1 MLKRETRIAI
11 LELRARGKGIRAIAA
26 AVGVSR
32 VTVRDVLE
40 SGEQE
45 RPEMDRGSRLDDELE
60 RVRELHARCDGNLV
74 RVHEELGVAGV
85 QVAYTTLTAFC
96 RRQKIGVVEKV
107 PAGRYHFVPGQEMQH
122 DTSPHDV
129 TIGGRKRRLQC
140 ASLVLCF
147 PRMIFAQLYPTFDRF
162 YAKTFLTDALT
173 FFGGADAYC
182 MVDNTNVIV
191 AHGTGKNMVPAP
203 EMEAFGKRFGFSF
216 IAHEVGDANRS
227 GRVERPF
234 DYIEGNFYAGRTFA
248 DLTDANVQLRE
259 WCEKSNQ
266 RYRSKLHAA
275 PVDLFATERPHLK
288 PLPVWIPE
296 VVRVEERRV
305 DVERYVTLHRNR
317 YSAPPALIDQH
328 VEVHETLRHVR
339 IFHRHTLVAEHPAFE
354 PGAERTS
361 TLPEHKRERGASK
374 APPVTGPEEA
384 ALIAAGPEF
393 VAMIALLR
401 QHYQGRALRAV
412 RRLYQL
418 FLDYPTDTL
427 RAALARCVDHKQYD
441 LVAVERIVLRS
452 VGSELFRL
460 PTHEEKP

>member
-32 VTVRDVLE
+32 VTVREVLD
-40 SGEQE
+40 SGEPE
-45 RPEMDRGSRLDDELE
+45 RPDMDRGSQLDDKVE
-60 RVRELHARCDGNLV
+60 RVRELHQSCEGNLV
-74 RVHEELGVAGV
+74 RVHEELGASGV

-107 PAGRYHFVPGQEMQH
+107 PAGRYHFAPGQEMQH

-140 ASLVLCF
+140 ASLVLCY
-147 PRMIFAQLYPTFDRF
+147 PRMVFAQLYPTFDRF
-162 YAKTFLTDALT
+162 YAKTFLTEELT
-173 FFGGADAYC
+173 FFGGAAEQC

-191 AHGTGKNMVPAP
+191 AYGTGKEMVPAP
-203 EMEAFGKRFGFSF
+203 EMAAFAKRFDFHF
-216 IAHEVGDANRS
+216 VAHEKGDANRS
-227 GRVERPF
+227 ARVERPF
-234 DYIEGNFYAGRTFA
+234 DYIEGNFYPGRTFA
-248 DLTDANVQLRE
+248 DLADANVQLRG
-259 WCEKSNQ
+259 WCEKSN
-266 RYRSKLHAA
+266 RTYRTKLHAA
-275 PVDLFATERPHLK
+275 PVDLFATERPHLR
-288 PLPVWIPE
+288 PLPAWIPE
-296 VVRVEERRV
+296 VVRIEERRV

-317 YSAPPALIDQH
+317 YSAPPALIDQQ

-339 IFHRHTLVAEHPAFE
+339 VFHRHRLVAEHPAFE

-374 APPVTGPEEA
+374 APPSVGPEEA
-384 ALIAAGPEF
+384 ALVAAGPEF
-393 VAMIALLR
+393 VEMIALLR
-401 QHYQGRALRAV
+401 RHYQGRALRPV

-427 RAALARCVDHKQYD
+427 RAALTRCIEHKQYD

-452 VGSELFRL
+452 VGVELFRL
-460 PTHEEKP
+460 PTPEEKP